1 MVNGG
6 LMINNQSMMVNGG
19 SWWFMNVH
27 DCSWWFGNKPW
38 LIASTRSHAT
48 PSTNN
53 WNNTKIFKP
62 SWKDYFTKHE
72 STIFWRWSRDV
83 RLQTW
88 CLLLSLC
95 FFAKNSSKLESPATH
110 FTPSQQKK
118 KAESSFRFLANGQ
131 HVSNFGSWNWTKS
144 SKQDHRKSGP
154 LPSSYCLGLWRSPV
168 RVQRRPSRPVI
179 KKMERTIWP
188 KKWWIYPL
196 KSHFNKEK
204 NANLSNFWV
213 PYFQTNPRMKSWKAN
228 EDPNKDP
235 LHMLRPEKMQSNNP
249 ATQKTFRKL
258 PLFASCIEKNYIY
271 IYTV

>member
-1 MVNGG
+1 MGGWWSTISLWWIMV
-6 LMINNQSMMVNGG
+6 
-19 SWWFMNVH
+19 VH
-27 DCSWWFGNKPW
+27 ECSWWFGNKPR

-53 WNNTKIFKP
+53 WKTTKIFKP

-72 STIFWRWSRDV
+72 STMFWRWSRDV

-88 CLLLSLC
+88 CLRLSLC
-95 FFAKNSSKLESPATH
+95 FFCQKFFEAWISCYTFHSIPAKKE
-110 FTPSQQKK
+110 
-118 KAESSFRFLANGQ
+118 AESSFRCLTNGQ
-131 HVSNFGSWNWTKS
+131 HVSNFASWNWTKS
-144 SKQDHRKSGP
+144 SKEDHRKSGP
-154 LPSSYCLGLWRSPV
+154 LQLLPWALKVPSARSA
-168 RVQRRPSRPVI
+168 QTKPSC

-188 KKWWIYPL
+188 QKWWIYPP

-204 NANLSNFWV
+204 NANLSNFRV

-235 LHMLRPEKMQSNNP
+235 LHMLRPEKLQSNNP
-249 ATQKTFRKL
+249 ATKKKSKL

-271 IYTV
+271 IYYIYCS